1 MATFYSGRAPTA
13 YPFLDDILELMP
25 NNNSGQSQALGVLFK
40 LPQLKRLLV
49 AESSKDNI
57 ADSVHESAH
66 NNLVKLGFSFFFII
80 SPKYRVS
87 GWPFLLRSNSGNHR
101 QVKQGSEI
109 GGTAL
114 GQLVF
119 WVFEYTGSLL

>member
-1 MATFYSGRAPTA
+1 VATFYSGRAPTA

-66 NNLVKLGFSFFFII
+66 NNLVKLGFSFFFITTLII
-80 SPKYRVS
+80 SKKPGNTGISRDIRTE
-87 GWPFLLRSNSGNHR
+87 FTTDLLLSD
-101 QVKQGSEI
+101 
-109 GGTAL
+109 
-114 GQLVF
+114 
-119 WVFEYTGSLL
+119 

>member
-114 GQLVF
+114 GQLV
-119 WVFEYTGSLL
+119 V

>member
-1 MATFYSGRAPTA
+1 
-13 YPFLDDILELMP
+13 MP

-87 GWPFLLRSNSGNHR
+87 VSASDKMKENAEE
-101 QVKQGSEI
+101 KM
-109 GGTAL
+109 
-114 GQLVF
+114 
-119 WVFEYTGSLL
+119 